1 MGRLTDIFTEEQERI
16 ILSGYFT
23 NPFGDVAF
31 VIPGSD
37 FGPEEQAALAAK
49 FSRSDRPYQAKFME
63 FVVKNFKAIG
73 AQGAKELFAIIER
86 IKSGENLGISFV
98 GRALRADTTRFH
110 TQWSLGFT
118 SEERDS
124 AIRGFGDDSIKDG
137 ASVLF
142 HVQGLTDHDGKYITQ
157 NPKNRPQVVSTRY
170 IDRSNVL
177 DAISLN
183 PDIQRSRYAEDIVG
197 IITKLS
203 DAYMRFS
210 DICARF
216 IEEHPMNRAFR
227 EYWLSNECVGKEL
240 ELWKRTELQKDP
252 NKTFTEDELARKF
265 DQIKNKREK
274 DYPGYARK
282 TIFDFTRYFLVPAIP
297 TSLACAS
304 DARTLEEDI
313 TTLLSAPLL
322 TAVALGEEILKEGR
336 KILPTLL
343 GERTHARKSEYIVGL
358 RQELTDLVRTFEF
371 EQARQYEVTPRVNYV
386 DGAVKQFTDLQLAA
400 SAVYPYTYGSF
411 AQLVDH
417 FTRNPADVRKVV
429 DIMLR
434 LRGTHDPDAPE
445 LLHGGLIRETL
456 IDYGADRDLQRHR
469 RGFKSRQLLNTF
481 LGYEIPDLFEIV
493 DRESGTNLV
502 GEYKALMQEV
512 DSVFRKIV
520 DDNPHVAQL
529 IVPFG
534 FKCRRLYSWA
544 FGQDLFTAKLRS
556 GEGGIISYRR
566 AVWDIEQADRA
577 RMPEF
582 SRLFRVNKTEY
593 PPELINLKEAKEWY
607 NANKRS

>member
-1 MGRLTDIFTEEQERI
+1 MGRFTDVFSEEQEQV
-16 ILSGYFT
+16 ILSTYFT

-49 FSRSDRPYQAKFME
+49 FSRDDKPYQAKFME
-63 FVVKNFKAIG
+63 FVVRNFKSVG
-73 AQGAKELFAIIER
+73 VNEAQRLILDIER
-86 IKSGENLGISFV
+86 ISRGENLGISFL
-98 GRALRADTTRFH
+98 GRALRADTARFH

-118 SEERDS
+118 PEERDTS
-124 AIRGFGDDSIKDG
+124 IRGFGDDSIKD
-137 ASVLF
+137 AANVLF

-157 NPKNRPQVVSTRY
+157 NPKDRPQVVSTRY
-170 IDRSNVL
+170 IDRSHVL
-177 DAISLN
+177 NAIAQNS
-183 PDIQRSRYAEDIVG
+183 DIQRSRYAEDIVG

-203 DAYMRFS
+203 DAYNRFS
-210 DICARF
+210 DVCARF
-216 IEEHPMNRAFR
+216 IEQHPMNKAFR
-227 EYWLSNECVGKEL
+227 EHWLSDESVRKEIETWRL
-240 ELWKRTELQKDP
+240 GELQKYSSRV
-252 NKTFTEDELARKF
+252 FTEDDLRKKF
-265 DQIKNKREK
+265 GQIRDKREK
-274 DYPGYARK
+274 DYPRYARK

-313 TTLLSAPLL
+313 TTLLSSPLI
-322 TAVALGEEILKEGR
+322 TAVSLGEEILKEGR

-343 GERTHARKSEYIVGL
+343 GERTHARRSEYVIGL
-358 RQELTDLVRTFEF
+358 RQELTELVRRFEF
-371 EQARQYEVTPRVNYV
+371 EQARRYEVTPRVNYV
-386 DGAVKQFTDLQLAA
+386 DNSVPQFTDLQLAA

-417 FTRNPADVRKVV
+417 FRRNPADVRNVV

-434 LRGTHDPDAPE
+434 LRGTHDPDTPE
-445 LLHGGLIRETL
+445 LLHGGLVRETL

-481 LGYEIPDLFEIV
+481 LGYEVPDLFEVV
-493 DRESGTNLV
+493 DRESGIKLV

-520 DDNPHVAQL
+520 NENPHVAQL

-534 FKCRRLYSWA
+534 FRCRRLYSWA
-544 FGQDLFTAKLRS
+544 FGQDLFTVKLRS

-566 AVWDIEQADRA
+566 AVWDIEQADKE

-607 NANKRS
+607 NANKRN